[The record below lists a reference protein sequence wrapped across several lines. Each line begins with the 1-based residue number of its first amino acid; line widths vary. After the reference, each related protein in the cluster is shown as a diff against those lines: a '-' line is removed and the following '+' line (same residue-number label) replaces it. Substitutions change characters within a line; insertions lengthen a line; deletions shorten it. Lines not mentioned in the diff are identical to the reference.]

1 MGKIASSSMR
11 KFSHQTDGSLFS
23 MLNIVQLKRY
33 IGAILF
39 GLLVFACCIFFSSGK
54 QYTVSMTAIVN
65 IPGAMPNGHALRL
78 SETDTS
84 KVNPYN
90 RLKQDIHDLQEFQ
103 YNPAY
108 QNHSLSI
115 EPGTRFYNSLELSL
129 DALSFSEGKELLY
142 RLINLHNSSFRKKRV
157 GQQYSSDTLS
167 NQLEQVSHQLLF
179 LQNFSS
185 SVHDQRKL
193 RRAAETLTALSHY
206 VAQPVSQFSL
216 IPNTYIVDDKRITAL
231 ILAFNELQNKKQHFI
246 SYDKRNADELS
257 LLNKQLST
265 LQSELTESINDSQL
279 MINRLLSDVGSG
291 KNKAYIKLN
300 DSLLITYAKLIQIK
314 ANSNS
319 TTPERLIVVDKLQIT
334 DNHWPLIKA
343 ITVSLIAAVMLF
355 VVLVISSQIG
365 SDNKNSIFNHQNKV
379 NKGPITELLTTA
391 VNRAS
396 TTSDGALTEA
406 IASAIRQKGFNSNVF
421 MFTTFAGVHDQL
433 NIELAVADILSSQNK
448 TVVLVNTDFSEST
461 TISGWMEP
469 NSVGVKNF
477 IADEAVAVD
486 LLPQISTTNE
496 NISSISLGGLHVN
509 GFADRQT
516 EFAVVPFINSNP
528 DTFIHHPRL
537 KQLIDILRPK
547 YDYILLHAS
556 PLTNPADVLPFS
568 TAADHTMLLVQKG
581 GFTASASSKVNAW
594 IVAGSLND
602 VSLFEV

>member
-1 MGKIASSSMR
+1 
-11 KFSHQTDGSLFS
+11 
-23 MLNIVQLKRY
+23 MLTIIQVKRY

-65 IPGAMPNGHALRL
+65 IPGAMPNGNALRL

-90 RLKQDIHDLQEFQ
+90 RLKEDIHDLQEYQ
-103 YNPAY
+103 YNTAY
-108 QNHSLSI
+108 QNHSLNI

-129 DALSFSEGKELLY
+129 DALSFSEGKVLLY
-142 RLINLHNSSFRKKRV
+142 RLINLYNSSFQKKQL
-157 GQQYSSDTLS
+157 GQQFSSDTLS

-185 SVHDQRKL
+185 SVHNENKL

-216 IPNTYIVDDKRITAL
+216 IPNTFVVDDKRITAL
-231 ILAFNELQNKKQHFI
+231 VLAFNELQNKKQHLI
-246 SYDKRNADELS
+246 SHDKRNADGLS

-265 LQSELTESINDSQL
+265 LQSELTASIDNNQL
-279 MINRLLSDVGSG
+279 MIDRLLNVVGSG
-291 KNKAYIKLN
+291 EDKAYVRLK
-300 DSLLITYAKLIQIK
+300 DSLLMAYAKLIQVK
-314 ANSNS
+314 ANNS
-319 TTPERLIVVDKLQIT
+319 GTTPERLIVVDKLQIT

-391 VNRAS
+391 VNKAS
-396 TTSDGALTEA
+396 TTSDGVLTEA
-406 IASAIRQKGFNSNVF
+406 IARAIRQKGFNSNVF

-433 NIELAVADILSSQNK
+433 SIEMAVANILSSHKK
-448 TVVLVNTDFSEST
+448 TVVLINTDFSEST

-477 IADEAVAVD
+477 IADEAIAVD
-486 LLPQISTTNE
+486 LLPQISTSNKS
-496 NISSISLGGLHVN
+496 ISCVSLGGLHVN
-509 GFADRQT
+509 DFADRQT
-516 EFAVVPFINSNP
+516 EFAVAPFIDSNP

-537 KQLIDILRPK
+537 KLLIDILRPQ

-556 PLTNPADVLPFS
+556 LLTNPADVLPFS
-568 TAADHTMLLVQKG
+568 KAADHTMLLVPKG
-581 GFTASASSKVNAW
+581 GLTAFASSKVNAW
-594 IVAGSLND
+594 IAAGSLND